1 MTDPGDLQPL
11 DVYCD
16 QFQVTTGPYGCTL
29 NFMLSSPSPPPPGTL
44 PQTERMA
51 TVRMSL
57 EHLKVM
63 TFILRR
69 QLMQHERQTGT
80 RIPVPIEV
88 LNGLGI
94 SPEDWDAFW
103 A

>member
-1 MTDPGDLQPL
+1 MPDPV

-16 QFQVTTGPYGCTL
+16 QFQVTTAPYGCTL
-29 NFMLSSPSPPPPGTL
+29 NFMLSSPVPPPPGAPPL
-44 PQTERMA
+44 AERLA
-51 TVRMSL
+51 TIRMSL

-69 QLMQHERQTGT
+69 QVLQHERQTG
-80 RIPVPIEV
+80 IQVPLPVEV
-88 LNGLGI
+88 LNSLGI
-94 SPEDWDAFW
+94 SPEDWNAFW

>member
-1 MTDPGDLQPL
+1 
-11 DVYCD
+11 
-16 QFQVTTGPYGCTL
+16 
-29 NFMLSSPSPPPPGTL
+29 
-44 PQTERMA
+44 MA